1 MSKVKLTAQQ
11 SIAATARG
19 NALLVSAAAGSGK
32 TMVLVQRLM
41 NMICDD
47 EINADITDF
56 LVITY
61 TRAAAAEL
69 RSRVLQEINRR
80 IAENPYDKRLRR
92 QAALCVKANI
102 STIHSFCTQIL
113 RENAHL
119 IDLSPDFR
127 VAEESETDLIK
138 NEVLERV
145 IEERYENIYND
156 AEFKA
161 FADLLVETRGDKKL
175 FSTVLDAYEKLRSH
189 PMPERWMDEQEK
201 QMCLE
206 GITDLSETIWG
217 KEIIE
222 HTKATVSFCAE
233 KMSAAL
239 DEMHD
244 FPDMLRAYGNS
255 FAVTVNCLKA
265 LSAALEKGWDSALEY
280 CNIQFPTARISG
292 YEYFKGIRS
301 KCKDI
306 LEKELAVFEGTSAEL
321 LEDIR
326 QISLE
331 VKGLYSVLKDFSAA
345 YQAEKNRR
353 GIIDFS
359 DQEHLALKLLY
370 DFDNNCPTALAKQVS
385 SRFREILVD
394 EYQDVNAVQEFIFT
408 SVSKEEKNMF
418 MVGDVKQSIYRFRMA
433 DPTIFLNKYLS
444 FDEYSEENDAPQK
457 VLLPQNFRSRAE
469 ILNAVNY
476 IFANLMSEQF
486 GEMNYTEKEYLN
498 PGAAYEA
505 TEEPCVEYD
514 ILEVPKEH
522 SDDTVSAEAEFTAKR
537 IKEIIEGGMQVTDGG
552 VLRNAEYKDFAILL
566 RSIKGRA
573 WKYAVALDKF
583 GIPAEIPVAD
593 DFFESYEISVMVSLL
608 AVIDNP
614 HQDIPLIAVLRS
626 PFFGFTLDEL
636 TAIRTKNRK
645 CDLFDAVKECS
656 EINEKCGKFIS
667 ELEYLR
673 NTAANMPS
681 DKFVWHIY
689 SRTGFMELVSASA
702 GSEDR
707 KDNLLIL
714 AELARRFESNGFK
727 GLFKFCGQLRVMMEK
742 GSQTVSAEG
751 SGGTGVRIMSIHKSK
766 GLEFPIVILADTT
779 HGFNLQDTT
788 KPVLFH
794 TDLGVG
800 LYRRNNEKNYKY
812 PTVARRAVSRRIV
825 LETMSEELRVLYVA
839 LTRAKEKLIMISTVK
854 DADKAF
860 QKYWPNGEYPAAP
873 TSLESIKSYSGW
885 LMTTM
890 LTRPESSK
898 VYTPEEVRYS
908 CSDDAVWDIRR
919 IQYEPTEAVSNEE
932 KSAAKII
939 PDDETMAKI
948 RENLAFEYSYSDST
962 ELPSKLT
969 ATELKGRVLD
979 TEVSDGAHQ
988 RTKKLSKLNKPDF
1001 TRRDKPLTGSEK
1013 GTALHYVMQYIDYG
1027 KCTSPDSVAD
1037 ELERLVDKRFI
1048 TRLQADAVKPE
1059 SIVTFFDSDL
1069 GKALLSSRSVHREF
1083 KFSLLV
1089 KACDILP
1096 VESTDAVLFQGVI
1109 DCYFEDEDGITVIDF
1124 KTDKITDYNYDE
1136 KISTYST
1143 QITSYSK
1150 ALERITGKTVK
1161 NAILYFFELNKSVE
1175 II

>member
-11 SIAATARG
+11 NIAATAKG

-41 NMICDD
+41 NMICND

-69 RSRVLQEINRR
+69 RGRVLQEINRR

-127 VAEESETDLIK
+127 VAEETETNLIK
-138 NEVLERV
+138 TEVLERV
-145 IEERYENIYND
+145 IEEKYENIYND
-156 AEFKA
+156 TAFKA

-175 FSTVLDAYEKLRSH
+175 FATVLDAYEKLQSH

-201 QMCLE
+201 QMCLD

-222 HTKATVSFCAE
+222 HAKATVKFCADRM
-233 KMSAAL
+233 KSAL
-239 DEMHD
+239 NEMYD
-244 FPDMLRAYGNS
+244 FPDMLKAYGNS
-255 FAVTVNCLKA
+255 FSVTIDCLNA
-265 LSAALEKGWDSALEY
+265 LSAALEEGWDRALEF

-292 YEYFKGIRS
+292 YEYFKDIRS
-301 KCKDI
+301 KCKKI
-306 LEKELAVFEGTSAEL
+306 IESEISVFEGTSDEL

-331 VKGLYSVLKDFSAA
+331 VKGLYSVLKDFSKA
-345 YQAEKNRR
+345 YQAEKYKR

-394 EYQDVNAVQEFIFT
+394 EYQDVNAVQEYIFT

-444 FDEYSEENDAPQK
+444 FDEYSEEIDAPQK

-498 PGAAYEA
+498 PGASFEP
-505 TEEPCVEYD
+505 TDEPCVEYD
-514 ILEVPKEH
+514 ILEVPEEY
-522 SDDTVSAEAEFTAKR
+522 SDDTVHAEAEFTAKR
-537 IKEIIEGGMQVTDGG
+537 IKELVESGMQVTDGG
-552 VLRNAEYKDFAILL
+552 VLRNAEYSDFAILL

-573 WKYAVALDKF
+573 WKYAMALDKF

-608 AVIDNP
+608 AVVDNP

-636 TAIRTKNRK
+636 TDIRTKNRK
-645 CDLFDAVKECS
+645 CDLFDAVKECADFS
-656 EINEKCGKFIS
+656 DKCRRFIT

-673 NTAANMPS
+673 NTAATMPS
-681 DKFVWHIY
+681 DKFIWHVY
-689 SRTGFMELVSASA
+689 SRTGFMELISASA
-702 GSEDR
+702 GSDDR
-707 KDNLLIL
+707 KNNLLIF
-714 AELARRFESNGFK
+714 AELARRFEYIGFK
-727 GLFKFCGQLRVMMEK
+727 GLFRFCGQLRAMMEK
-742 GSQTVSAEG
+742 GSQEVSAES

-766 GLEFPIVILADTT
+766 GLEFPVVILADTT
-779 HGFNLQDTT
+779 HKFNLQDTT

-794 TDLGVG
+794 TELGVG
-800 LYRRNNEKNYKY
+800 LYRRDKEKNYKY
-812 PTVARRAVSRRIV
+812 PTVARRAVSRRII

-839 LTRAKEKLIMISTVK
+839 LTRAKEKLVMISTVK
-854 DADKAF
+854 DAEKEF
-860 QKYWPNGEYPAAP
+860 LKYWPNGEYPAAP

-908 CSDDAVWDIRR
+908 ISDGAVWDIRR
-919 IQYEPTEAVSNEE
+919 IQYEPAAVEITENTTSEAIMPDVETV
-932 KSAAKII
+932 AKI
-939 PDDETMAKI
+939 K
-948 RENLAFEYSYSDST
+948 ENLAYKYSYQDST

-979 TEVSDGAHQ
+979 TEISDGAAS
-988 RTKKLSKLNKPDF
+988 RTKKLSKLKKPDF

-1013 GTALHYVMQYIDYG
+1013 GTALHYVMQYIDYS
-1027 KCTSPDSVAD
+1027 KCLSVDSIIG
-1037 ELERLVDKRFI
+1037 ELERLVEKRFI
-1048 TRLQADAVKPE
+1048 TKLQAQAVKPE
-1059 SIVTFFDSDL
+1059 SIVKFFDSEL

-1096 VESTDAVLFQGVI
+1096 VESTDEVLFQGVI

-1143 QITSYSK
+1143 QITSYSE

-1161 NAILYFFELNKSVE
+1161 HAILYFFELNKSVE

>member
-1 MSKVKLTAQQ
+1 MSKVKLTEQQ
-11 SIAATARG
+11 NIAATARG

-69 RSRVLQEINRR
+69 RGRILQEINRR
-80 IAENPYDKRLRR
+80 ISENPYDKRLRR

-102 STIHSFCTQIL
+102 STIHSFCTKIL

-127 VAEESETDLIK
+127 VAEETEAELIK

-156 AEFKA
+156 DEFKA
-161 FADLLVETRGDKKL
+161 FADLMVETRGDKKL
-175 FSTVLDAYEKLRSH
+175 FATVLDAYEKLRSH

-201 QMCLE
+201 QMCVE

-222 HTKATVSFCAE
+222 HAKMTVKFCLE

-239 DEMHD
+239 AEMHD
-244 FPDMLRAYGNS
+244 FPDMLKAYGNS
-255 FAVTVNCLKA
+255 FSVTIDCLKA
-265 LSAALEKGWDSALEY
+265 LGDALEEGWDRALEF
-280 CNIQFPTARISG
+280 CDVQFPSGKISG
-292 YEYFKGIRS
+292 YEYFKDIRN
-301 KCKDI
+301 KCKKI
-306 LEKELAVFEGTSAEL
+306 IENELSVFEGTSSEL

-331 VKGLYSVLKDFSAA
+331 VRGLYSVLKEFSAA
-345 YQAEKNRR
+345 YSAEKKKR

-370 DFDNNCPTALAKQVS
+370 DFDNSCPTALAVQVS
-385 SRFREILVD
+385 SHFREILVD
-394 EYQDVNAVQEFIFT
+394 EYQDVNAVQELIFT
-408 SVSKEEKNMF
+408 SVSKKEKNMF

-444 FDEYSEENDAPQK
+444 FDEYIAGNDCPQK

-476 IFANLMSEQF
+476 IFANLMSVQF
-486 GEMNYTEKEYLN
+486 GEMDYTEKEYLN
-498 PGAAYEA
+498 PGASYEV
-505 TEEPCVEYD
+505 TTEPCVEYD

-522 SDDTVSAEAEFTAKR
+522 SDDTVFAEAEYVARR
-537 IKEIIEGGMQVTDGG
+537 ISDLISSGMQVTEGG
-552 VLRNAEYKDFAILL
+552 ILRKAEFKDFAILL

-573 WKYAVALDKF
+573 WKYAVALDKL
-583 GIPAEIPVAD
+583 GIPAEIPMAD
-593 DFFESYEISVMVSLL
+593 DFFETYEISVMISLL

-626 PFFGFTLDEL
+626 PFFGFSLDEL
-636 TAIRTKNRK
+636 TDIRLKNRN
-645 CDLFDAVKECS
+645 CDLFDAVRECA
-656 EINEKCGKFIS
+656 EINTKCKKFI
-667 ELEYLR
+667 EDLEYLR
-673 NTAANMPS
+673 NTAVNMPS
-681 DKFVWHIY
+681 DKFIWHIY
-689 SRTGFMELVSASA
+689 GKTGFMELISASS

-727 GLFKFCGQLRVMMEK
+727 GLFKFCGQLKAMMEK
-742 GSQTVSAEG
+742 GSQAITAEG
-751 SGGTGVRIMSIHKSK
+751 SSGNGVRIMSIHKSK
-766 GLEFPIVILADTT
+766 GLEFPVVILADTT
-779 HGFNLQDTT
+779 HKFNLQDTT

-800 LYRRNNEKNYKY
+800 LYRRNKEKNYKY
-812 PTVARRAVSRRIV
+812 PTIARRAVSRRII

-839 LTRAKEKLIMISTVK
+839 LTRAKEKLIMFSTVK
-854 DADKAF
+854 DADKEFA
-860 QKYWPNGEYPAAP
+860 KYWPAGEYPAAP
-873 TSLESIKSYSGW
+873 TFLEGIKSYSGW

-890 LTRPESSK
+890 LTRSESNA
-898 VYTPEEVRYS
+898 VFTPEEIKYS
-908 CSDDAVWDIRR
+908 SPDGATWDIRK
-919 IQYEPTEAVSNEE
+919 IQYEPVDVESVKETVHETLIPTNEIVE
-932 KSAAKII
+932 
-939 PDDETMAKI
+939 KI
-948 RENLAFEYSYSDST
+948 RENLAFGYSNVEST
-962 ELPSKLT
+962 ILPSKIT
-969 ATELKGRVLD
+969 ATELKGKILD
-979 TEVSDGAHQ
+979 TEISDGTV
-988 RTKKLSKLNKPDF
+988 TKKEKLHKLKKPDF
-1001 TRRDKPLTGSEK
+1001 TRKNKPLTGSDK
-1013 GTALHYVMQYIDYG
+1013 GTALHYVMQYIDYS
-1027 KCTSPDSVAD
+1027 KCGSVESLSG
-1037 ELERLVDKRFI
+1037 ELERLVEKRFI
-1048 TRLQADAVKPE
+1048 TKLQAEAINPD
-1059 SIVTFFDSDL
+1059 SIITFFNSEL
-1069 GKALLSSRSVHREF
+1069 GRALLNSISVHREF

-1089 KACDILP
+1089 KASEILS
-1096 VESTDAVLFQGVI
+1096 VESTDEILFQGVI
-1109 DCYFEDEDGITVIDF
+1109 DCYFEEQDGITVIDF
-1124 KTDKITDYNYDE
+1124 KTDKINDYNYDD
-1136 KISTYST
+1136 KISTYGN
-1143 QITSYSK
+1143 QISAYSK
-1150 ALERITGKTVK
+1150 ALERITGKVVK
-1161 NAILYFFELNKSVE
+1161 RAVLYFFEINKTVE